1 MSYLA
6 LLMSLEGIS
15 YLSNDEETSPFNI
28 DRLTALFRQ
37 CREVEESIHLSTY
50 LLAYEELNKK
60 TYVEK
65 NFLYAQ
71 CRICSI
77 IQVLCFSLNAVQFF
91 AILGSIFSFVTSDI
105 CSKMKILCDCVHS
118 ENAVHYYSVKTML
131 DYEKGLGML
140 EDPNSCANNGSRT
153 LLRLHRALLFVVR
166 FIESVRQSTSDNII
180 PLAKAAYDCTLANY
194 HSWIIR
200 RAVHLA
206 LYTLPTRRELLRHL
220 LGNEDANNAEQYLD
234 ALMLECTTV
243 YDAVEKLYS
252 ERKLLQLP

>member
-15 YLSNDEETSPFNI
+15 YLLNDGESSPFSI

-37 CREVEESIHLSTY
+37 CREMEEGIHLSTY
-50 LLAYEELNKK
+50 LLAYEELN
-60 TYVEK
+60 
-65 NFLYAQ
+65 N
-71 CRICSI
+71 
-77 IQVLCFSLNAVQFF
+77 
-91 AILGSIFSFVTSDI
+91 
-105 CSKMKILCDCVHS
+105 KMKILCDCVHS

-131 DYEKGLGML
+131 DYEKGVGML
-140 EDPNSCANNGSRT
+140 EDANNCVNNGSRT

-180 PLAKAAYDCTLANY
+180 TLAKAAYDCTLANY

-206 LYTLPTRRELLRHL
+206 LYTLPTRRELLRHI
-220 LGNEDANNAEQYLD
+220 LGNDDANNAEQCLD
-234 ALMLECTTV
+234 ALMLECNTV
-243 YDAVEKLYS
+243 YDAVEKLYG

>member
-6 LLMSLEGIS
+6 FLMSLEGIS
-15 YLSNDEETSPFNI
+15 YLSNDEKSSPFNI

-65 NFLYAQ
+65 NFFYAQ

-77 IQVLCFSLNAVQFF
+77 IQVLCFSLNAVH
-91 AILGSIFSFVTSDI
+91 
-105 CSKMKILCDCVHS
+105 KMKILCDCVHS

-140 EDPNSCANNGSRT
+140 EDPNSSANNGSRT

-166 FIESVRQSTSDNII
+166 FIDS
-180 PLAKAAYDCTLANY
+180 
-194 HSWIIR
+194 
-200 RAVHLA
+200 
-206 LYTLPTRRELLRHL
+206 LLRHL

-234 ALMLECTTV
+234 ALMLECNTV
-243 YDAVEKLYS
+243 YDVVEKLYS

>member
-15 YLSNDEETSPFNI
+15 YLLNDGESSPFSI

-37 CREVEESIHLSTY
+37 CREMEEGIHLSTY
-50 LLAYEELNKK
+50 LLAYEELN
-60 TYVEK
+60 
-65 NFLYAQ
+65 N
-71 CRICSI
+71 
-77 IQVLCFSLNAVQFF
+77 
-91 AILGSIFSFVTSDI
+91 
-105 CSKMKILCDCVHS
+105 
-118 ENAVHYYSVKTML
+118 VKTML
-131 DYEKGLGML
+131 DYEKGVGML
-140 EDPNSCANNGSRT
+140 EDANNCVNNGSRT

-180 PLAKAAYDCTLANY
+180 TLAKAAYDCTLANY

-206 LYTLPTRRELLRHL
+206 LYTLPTRRELLRHI
-220 LGNEDANNAEQYLD
+220 LGNDDANNAEQCLD
-234 ALMLECTTV
+234 ALMLECNTV
-243 YDAVEKLYS
+243 YDAVEKLYG

>member
-6 LLMSLEGIS
+6 FLMSLEGIS
-15 YLSNDEETSPFNI
+15 YLSNDEKSSPFNI

-50 LLAYEELNKK
+50 LLAYEELN
-60 TYVEK
+60 
-65 NFLYAQ
+65 N
-71 CRICSI
+71 
-77 IQVLCFSLNAVQFF
+77 
-91 AILGSIFSFVTSDI
+91 
-105 CSKMKILCDCVHS
+105 KMKILCDCVHS
-118 ENAVHYYSVKTML
+118 ENPVHYYSVKTML

-140 EDPNSCANNGSRT
+140 EDPNSSANNGSRT

-166 FIESVRQSTSDNII
+166 FIDSVRQSTSDNII
-180 PLAKAAYDCTLANY
+180 PLAKAAYDSTLANY
-194 HSWIIR
+194 HPWIIR

-234 ALMLECTTV
+234 ALMLECNTV
-243 YDAVEKLYS
+243 YDVVEKLYS

>member
-15 YLSNDEETSPFNI
+15 YLLNDGESSPFSI

-37 CREVEESIHLSTY
+37 CREMEEGIHLSTY
-50 LLAYEELNKK
+50 LLAYEELNK
-60 TYVEK
+60 
-65 NFLYAQ
+65 
-71 CRICSI
+71 
-77 IQVLCFSLNAVQFF
+77 FF

-131 DYEKGLGML
+131 DYEKGVGML
-140 EDPNSCANNGSRT
+140 EDANNCVNNGSRT

-180 PLAKAAYDCTLANY
+180 TLAKAAYDCTLANY

-206 LYTLPTRRELLRHL
+206 LYTLPTRRELLRHI
-220 LGNEDANNAEQYLD
+220 LGNDDANNAEQCLD
-234 ALMLECTTV
+234 ALMLECNTV
-243 YDAVEKLYS
+243 YDAVEKLYG

>member
-6 LLMSLEGIS
+6 FLMSLEGIS
-15 YLSNDEETSPFNI
+15 YLSNDEKSSPFNI

-65 NFLYAQ
+65 NFFYA
-71 CRICSI
+71 
-77 IQVLCFSLNAVQFF
+77 QFF

-140 EDPNSCANNGSRT
+140 EDPNSSANNGSRT

-166 FIESVRQSTSDNII
+166 FIDSVRQSTSDNII
-180 PLAKAAYDCTLANY
+180 PLAKAAYDSTLANY
-194 HSWIIR
+194 HPWIIR

-234 ALMLECTTV
+234 ALMLECNTV
-243 YDAVEKLYS
+243 YDVVEKLYS